1 MGDIKELV
9 IIKILNE
16 LQQKY
21 DINNVDVKNIL
32 DKHLSEYILLTNKNE
47 LMVSDLNEKI
57 NFFIGIKQ
65 LEGLSVQSL
74 RRYYEELNMFSRYV
88 LKSVSQITVNDI
100 RLYFSS
106 IQSENI
112 YKKTT
117 INGKLGVLRS
127 FFGTLHKEEVI
138 DKNPAIRLKNLK
150 VDNKNLREHLTVEEL
165 EEIRNACVTIREK
178 ALVEFLYSTGCRVSE
193 VTSIKVSDISWDK
206 SCLIVH
212 GKGDK
217 YRTVYFSVK
226 CKIYLQKYINENKA
240 KSEILFIGEKRPFK
254 GLTKSGIEKIIKK
267 IASRTALS
275 KSIYPHIFRHTFA
288 TLALQ
293 KGMDIEV
300 IQQLL
305 GHEQINTTQ
314 IYATIST
321 NQLQLSYEKY
331 ISI

>member
-106 IQSENI
+106 IQSEKI

-226 CKIYLQKYINENKA
+226 CKIYLQKYINENKD
-240 KSEILFIGEKRPFK
+240 KSEFLFIGEKCPFK